1 MKFWNVLKIGWNWFG
16 VVWLEEGNFKIF
28 TALIYSLHFLFQE
41 LRKSYKENG
50 TLQPEEQQRI
60 FEEAMTIRL
69 DQFRATDNTKSD
81 EEHTVELLAD
91 LQDKQDKE
99 AANVMK
105 DLDQK
110 VCFYDV

>member
-1 MKFWNVLKIGWNWFG
+1 
-16 VVWLEEGNFKIF
+16 
-28 TALIYSLHFLFQE
+28 
-41 LRKSYKENG
+41 
-50 TLQPEEQQRI
+50 
-60 FEEAMTIRL
+60 MTIRL